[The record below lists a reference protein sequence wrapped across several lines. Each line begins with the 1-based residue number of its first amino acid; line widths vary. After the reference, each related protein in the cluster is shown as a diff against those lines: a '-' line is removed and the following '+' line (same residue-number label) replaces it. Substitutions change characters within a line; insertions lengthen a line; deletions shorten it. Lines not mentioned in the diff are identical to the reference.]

1 MNFKKKITILFS
13 MLFFFLFVSV
23 YEGNAGVAPDPLDPQ
38 TGYVKTNVGKAGW
51 TQQKWDDWLYD
62 VYDETRG
69 SLYTNNVAYA
79 YANVNTG
86 NIKLTVRRD
95 SSDST
100 GFENVWHGCSP
111 SWASGALYD
120 SFSFSD
126 AVDLDKVYVNVF
138 YDGFYDVA
146 DGSSRFTIKLWGDAD
161 ESNTTIDNV
170 AFTGA
175 GCFSV
180 PLMDIA
186 RNVDDSYNIGVEI
199 LLEATGNSAMAEF
212 SDGFVLTL
220 DFSSEKA
227 VEGWMV
233 AGTAFNE
240 TAISNPIPVPPAFML
255 FFSGIAGIAIIKT
268 KLRIG

>member
-1 MNFKKKITILFS
+1 MNFKKKITILLS
-13 MLFFFLFVSV
+13 ALFFFLFASV
-23 YEGNAGVAPDPLDPQ
+23 YEGNAYSVPDSLGQ
-38 TGYVKTNVGKAGW
+38 QIGCVKTNVGKAGW
-51 TQQKWDDWLYD
+51 TQQTWDDWQYD

-86 NIKLTVRRD
+86 EIKLTVRRD

-100 GFENVWHGCSP
+100 GFSNVWHGCSP

-120 SFSFSD
+120 SFSFSG
-126 AVDLDKVYVNVF
+126 AVNPDDVYVNVF
-138 YDGFYDVA
+138 YDGFYDVTE
-146 DGSSRFTIKLWGDAD
+146 GSSSFTIKLWGDAH
-161 ESNTTIDNV
+161 ESITTIDNV

-186 RNVDDSYNIGVEI
+186 LNVDDSYNIGLEI
-199 LLEATGNSAMAEF
+199 LLEATGGSAMAEF
-212 SDGFVLTL
+212 GDTFILVL
-220 DFSSEKA
+220 DFSSENA
-227 VEGWMV
+227 DETWMV
-233 AGTAFNE
+233 AGTAFDE
-240 TAISNPIPVPPAFML
+240 TSISNPVPVPPAFML

-268 KLRIG
+268 KFRIG